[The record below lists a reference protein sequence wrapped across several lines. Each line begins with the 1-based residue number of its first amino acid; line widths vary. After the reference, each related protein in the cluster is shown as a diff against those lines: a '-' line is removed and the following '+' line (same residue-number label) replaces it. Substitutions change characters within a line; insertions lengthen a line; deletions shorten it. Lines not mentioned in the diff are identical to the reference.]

1 MRPARLFPGHRRSRD
16 SLAPFRRRARW
27 RRLRPYV
34 VVGVT
39 LLIVVI
45 SVAFVS
51 P

>member
-1 MRPARLFPGHRRSRD
+1 MRRARLFIGRRRSRD

-34 VVGVT
+34 VAGVT
-39 LLIVVI
+39 LLVIVI